1 MYSNLKNKYQ
11 DANTMDSF
19 EFKSK
24 YNEDSTN
31 YEGKSITNAGVI
43 HSGAIAQYLGV
54 LDPGLSVTTT
64 NSAPMQNLLLVWL
77 VEMQIIYI
85 ITTVEVIP

>member
-1 MYSNLKNKYQ
+1 MIKKPTGRLIISFDGTDFSDINDVNTDLRLAGDSIPNQLLEAGKVYSNLKNKYQ

-43 HSGAIAQYLGV
+43 HSLE
-54 LDPGLSVTTT
+54 P
-64 NSAPMQNLLLVWL
+64 
-77 VEMQIIYI
+77 
-85 ITTVEVIP
+85 

>member
-1 MYSNLKNKYQ
+1 
-11 DANTMDSF
+11 MDSF

-31 YEGKSITNAGVI
+31 YEGKSITNAGGNSL
-43 HSGAIAQYLGV
+43 SGAIAQYLGV

-64 NSAPMQNLLLVWL
+64 NSAPIPKSLTVWL